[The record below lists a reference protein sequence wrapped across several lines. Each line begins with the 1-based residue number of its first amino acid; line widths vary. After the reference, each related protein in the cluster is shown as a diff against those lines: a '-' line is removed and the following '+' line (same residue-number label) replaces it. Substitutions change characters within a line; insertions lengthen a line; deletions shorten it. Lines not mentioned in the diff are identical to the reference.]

1 MEMKKLIKCTA
12 PIFIA
17 TLIILPVS
25 PSISALANE
34 TSEISEGINATE
46 KTIETEALVVEEISN
61 DEYQVLD
68 KETNETTS
76 IEFSKN
82 HMQSTITNPDGTI
95 DTMIK
100 KDNLIYLN
108 GEVIGEEVKEESRQL
123 LKASAYKYVTT
134 FKTKMSLKKTSAS
147 IAVSL
152 AGLLG
157 GPVGVFSTVA
167 GMLLTLKSYAPSKE
181 VYIKIKQY
189 YNSYSREI
197 KNDYSIYKKSNYTG
211 LLKTFTHKYRPYG

>member
-1 MEMKKLIKCTA
+1 MQQK
-12 PIFIA
+12 
-17 TLIILPVS
+17 
-25 PSISALANE
+25 
-34 TSEISEGINATE
+34 
-46 KTIETEALVVEEISN
+46 KTIETEELVVEEISN

>member
-1 MEMKKLIKCTA
+1 MEMKKMIKCTA
-12 PIFIA
+12 PIFIT
-17 TLIILPVS
+17 TLIILTVS

-34 TSEISEGINATE
+34 TSEINEGINATE
-46 KTIETEALVVEEISN
+46 KTIETEELVVEEISK

-68 KETNETTS
+68 KETDETTS
-76 IEFSKN
+76 IEFSKD
-82 HMQSTITNPDGTI
+82 HTQSTITNPDGTI

-108 GEVIGEEVKEESRQL
+108 GEVIGEEVKEESSPL
-123 LKASAYKYVTT
+123 LRATYKYVTT

-157 GPVGVFSTVA
+157 GPVGVFSTIA
-167 GMLLTLKSYAPSKE
+167 GILLTLKSYAPSKE

-189 YNSYSREI
+189 YNSYAREI
-197 KNDYSIYKKSNYTG
+197 KNDYSMYKNSNYTG
-211 LLKTFTHKYRPYG
+211 LLKSFTHKYRPYG

>member
-1 MEMKKLIKCTA
+1 
-12 PIFIA
+12 
-17 TLIILPVS
+17 
-25 PSISALANE
+25 
-34 TSEISEGINATE
+34 
-46 KTIETEALVVEEISN
+46 N